1 MKETVVVYYIK
12 IEVNIGCEIYH
23 HSLLYKQQ
31 KWKDALRIKFLV
43 FNEEKK
49 EVQLSS
55 FALMEELKDE

>member
-1 MKETVVVYYIK
+1 MYYIK
-12 IEVNIGCEIYH
+12 IEVNIRCEIYH

-49 EVQLSS
+49 RSS
-55 FALMEELKDE
+55 IKFICFNGRVKR